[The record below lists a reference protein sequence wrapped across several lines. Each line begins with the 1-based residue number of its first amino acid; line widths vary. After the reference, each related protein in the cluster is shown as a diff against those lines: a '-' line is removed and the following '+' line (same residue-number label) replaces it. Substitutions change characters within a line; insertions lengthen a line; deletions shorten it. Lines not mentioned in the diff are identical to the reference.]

1 MFVKASLMSIDGS
14 KWPKLYKWA
23 DERALLTKRDSDLL
37 RAASRIPRFTLSGK
51 NCEKILKIKKT
62 WRPKA
67 SSFEGFSIK
76 IFAVYIYRGTKL
88 GQNVHI

>member
-1 MFVKASLMSIDGS
+1 VGFGLFVKASLMSIDGS

-51 NCEKILKIKKT
+51 NCEKILKIKKSLEA
-62 WRPKA
+62 KGIE
-67 SSFEGFSIK
+67 F
-76 IFAVYIYRGTKL
+76 
-88 GQNVHI
+88 